1 MPKYRH
7 PKSEK
12 GEASVSKKIN
22 DAFLAK
28 FKELDRTCCEKFG
41 VHVGGVNE
49 YMSCLNNV
57 RFAPNRDE
65 VLQRLVKYGSIYQ
78 RVDYNPQDKRRSLGI
93 TKEDVKWLA
102 SFKKLVQKKKDPIS
116 VYLRKAR
123 RFAFRRKMTR
133 ILIISLIGALIVAGI
148 ALFFI
153 LK

>member
-1 MPKYRH
+1 MSR
-7 PKSEK
+7 
-12 GEASVSKKIN
+12 KIN
-22 DAFLAK
+22 DAFIAK
-28 FKELDRTCCEKFG
+28 FKELDRTCCDKFG

-78 RVDYNPQDKRRSLGI
+78 RIEYNPQDKRRTLGL
-93 TKEDVKWLA
+93 TKEDVKWLT

-123 RFAFRRKMTR
+123 RFALRRKMTR
-133 ILIISLIGALIVAGI
+133 ILIGVLAAALVIAGV
-148 ALFFI
+148 ALFFA
-153 LK
+153 LA